1 VKSIAEVLA
10 SIPIKADRFPH
21 LAELS
26 TGAMLLRRVEI
37 AEQMKRLEDERKEI
51 DAELAVTYSDA
62 ELRFGVQ
69 FGGGWILKQCQRTS
83 WIYDQQTRDAIK
95 AIQQE
100 AQRRG
105 SAIPQVSTYLQASC
119 MRHKGLSRRP
129 PGSCVRCSH

>member
-1 VKSIAEVLA
+1 MKSIAEVLA
-10 SIPIKADRFPH
+10 SIPVKAERFPH

-26 TGAMLLRRVEI
+26 TDAMLLRRVEI
-37 AEQMKRLEDERKEI
+37 AEQIKRLEEERKEI

-69 FGGGWILKQCQRTS
+69 FGGGWILKQWHRTS
-83 WIYDQQTRDAIK
+83 WIYDQQTRDAIR

-105 SAIPQVSTYLQASC
+105 NAISQATTYLQTSC
-119 MRHKGLSRRP
+119 MRHKEPS
-129 PGSCVRCSH
+129 S

>member
-1 VKSIAEVLA
+1 MHSRPVKSIAEVLA

-26 TGAMLLRRVEI
+26 TDAMLLRRVEI
-37 AEQMKRLEDERKEI
+37 AEQIKRLEEERKEI

-83 WIYDQQTRDAIK
+83 WIYDQQTRDAIR
-95 AIQQE
+95 AIQQD
-100 AQRRG
+100 AQRHG
-105 SAIPQVSTYLQASC
+105 NAIPQTTAYLQASC
-119 MRHKGLSRRP
+119 MRHKELSR
-129 PGSCVRCSH
+129 

>member
-26 TGAMLLRRVEI
+26 TDAMLLRRVEI
-37 AEQMKRLEDERKEI
+37 AEQIKCLEEERKEI

-83 WIYDQQTRDAIK
+83 WIYDQQTRDAIR
-95 AIQQE
+95 AIQHE

-105 SAIPQVSTYLQASC
+105 NAIQQTTEYLQVSC
-119 MRHKGLSRRP
+119 MRRKELSR
-129 PGSCVRCSH
+129 

>member
-1 VKSIAEVLA
+1 MKSIAEVLA

-26 TGAMLLRRVEI
+26 TDAMLLRRVEI
-37 AEQMKRLEDERKEI
+37 AEEIKRLEQERREI
-51 DAELAVTYSDA
+51 DSELAVTYSDA

-100 AQRRG
+100 GQRRG
-105 SAIPQVSTYLQASC
+105 SAIPQTTAYLQASC
-119 MRHKGLSRRP
+119 IRHKELS
-129 PGSCVRCSH
+129 G

>member
-1 VKSIAEVLA
+1 MKSIAEVLA
-10 SIPIKADRFPH
+10 SIPLKADRFPH

-26 TGAMLLRRVEI
+26 TDAMLLRRVEI
-37 AEQMKRLEDERKEI
+37 TEEIKRLEDERREI
-51 DAELAVTYSDA
+51 DSELAVTYSDA

-69 FGGGWILKQCQRTS
+69 FSGGWILKQCQRTS

-105 SAIPQVSTYLQASC
+105 SAIPQTTAYLQASC
-119 MRHKGLSRRP
+119 MRRKELSR
-129 PGSCVRCSH
+129 

>member
-1 VKSIAEVLA
+1 MKSNAEVLA
-10 SIPIKADRFPH
+10 SIPIKAERFPH

-26 TGAMLLRRVEI
+26 TDAMLLRRVEI
-37 AEQMKRLEDERKEI
+37 AEQIKRLEEERKEI
-51 DAELAVTYSDA
+51 DAELAITYSDA

-83 WIYDQQTRDAIK
+83 WIYDQQTRDAIR

-105 SAIPQVSTYLQASC
+105 NAIQQTTAYLQTSC
-119 MRHKGLSRRP
+119 MRRKELS
-129 PGSCVRCSH
+129 G

>member
-26 TGAMLLRRVEI
+26 TDAMLIRRVEI
-37 AEQMKRLEDERKEI
+37 SEQIKRLEEERKEI
-51 DAELAVTYSDA
+51 DAELTATYSDA

-83 WIYDQQTRDAIK
+83 WIYDQQTRYAIK

-105 SAIPQVSTYLQASC
+105 SAMPQATAYLQASC
-119 MRHKGLSRRP
+119 MRHKELSR
-129 PGSCVRCSH
+129 

>member
-1 VKSIAEVLA
+1 MKSIAEVLA

-21 LAELS
+21 LADLS
-26 TGAMLLRRVEI
+26 TEAMLLRRVEI
-37 AEQMKRLEDERKEI
+37 AEKIKNLEEERKEI
-51 DAELAVTYSDA
+51 DDELTSAHSDA

-105 SAIPQVSTYLQASC
+105 NAIPQVTAYLQASC
-119 MRHKGLSRRP
+119 IRHKGLSR
-129 PGSCVRCSH
+129 

>member
-26 TGAMLLRRVEI
+26 SGAMLLRRVEI
-37 AEQMKRLEDERKEI
+37 SQQIKRLEEERKEI
-51 DAELAVTYSDA
+51 DAELTATYSDA

-83 WIYDQQTRDAIK
+83 WIYDQQTRDAVK

-105 SAIPQVSTYLQASC
+105 SAMPQATAYLQTSC
-119 MRHKGLSRRP
+119 IRHKELSA
-129 PGSCVRCSH
+129 

>member
-10 SIPIKADRFPH
+10 SIPIKADRFPL

-26 TGAMLLRRVEI
+26 TDAMLLRRVEI
-37 AEQMKRLEDERKEI
+37 GEQIKRLEEERKEI

-95 AIQQE
+95 ALQQE

-105 SAIPQVSTYLQASC
+105 SAIPQATAYLQASC
-119 MRHKGLSRRP
+119 IRHKELSR
-129 PGSCVRCSH
+129 

>member
-10 SIPIKADRFPH
+10 SIPIKADHFPH

-37 AEQMKRLEDERKEI
+37 AEQIKRLEEERKEI
-51 DAELAVTYSDA
+51 DSELAVTYSDA

-105 SAIPQVSTYLQASC
+105 SAIPQTTPYLQASC
-119 MRHKGLSRRP
+119 TKRKELSR
-129 PGSCVRCSH
+129 

>member
-1 VKSIAEVLA
+1 MKSIAEVLA

-21 LAELS
+21 LVELS
-26 TGAMLLRRVEI
+26 TNAMLLRRVEI
-37 AEQMKRLEDERKEI
+37 AEQIKRLEEERKEI
-51 DAELAVTYSDA
+51 DAELTSTYSDA

-95 AIQQE
+95 ALQQE

-105 SAIPQVSTYLQASC
+105 SAMPQATAYLQASC
-119 MRHKGLSRRP
+119 IRHKELSE
-129 PGSCVRCSH
+129 